1 MAKVI
6 CPVEGEEDE
15 LLSASRPLGDFP
27 WDSKVLGSEL
37 VSLAEVGV
45 SPDRDSEDA
54 IFMKTDNRLTVVGH
68 VREQVMRGGLSGARS
83 GIIPAIVRF
92 QLGHSKLWL

>member
-1 MAKVI
+1 
-6 CPVEGEEDE
+6 
-15 LLSASRPLGDFP
+15 
-27 WDSKVLGSEL
+27 
-37 VSLAEVGV
+37 
-45 SPDRDSEDA
+45 
-54 IFMKTDNRLTVVGH
+54 MKTDNRLTVVGH